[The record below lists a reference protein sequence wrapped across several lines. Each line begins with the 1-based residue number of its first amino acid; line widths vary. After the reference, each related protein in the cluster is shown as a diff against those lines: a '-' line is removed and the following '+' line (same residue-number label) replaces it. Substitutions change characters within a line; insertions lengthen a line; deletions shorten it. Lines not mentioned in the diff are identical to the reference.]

1 MLLAIGVSFLAA
13 CAMGNSDPACVC
25 PPVKQYDRAFQTKL
39 AQEIEAA
46 PEDVAFPIALQDY
59 ALMRAQ
65 ARACYK

>member
-1 MLLAIGVSFLAA
+1 
-13 CAMGNSDPACVC
+13 MGNSDPACVC